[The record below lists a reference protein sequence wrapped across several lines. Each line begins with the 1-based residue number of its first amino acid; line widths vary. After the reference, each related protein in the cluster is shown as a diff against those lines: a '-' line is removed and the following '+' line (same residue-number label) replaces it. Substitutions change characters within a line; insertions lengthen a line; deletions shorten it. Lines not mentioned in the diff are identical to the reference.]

1 MHDTVTWVQTPNI
14 GERSRFCNYSGITL
28 LPLEHNDGVTMTA
41 LSRRGEVL
49 NCDIEIPMDAIPEL
63 IEKLESMLPWSTD
76 AVNDLLTKA
85 EDGDMDA
92 GQKLSDVFDQI
103 SHDCNCA
110 CRHHG
115 ECDCIKNRILT
126 ALDFELG

>member
-1 MHDTVTWVQTPNI
+1 MHDTVAWVQTPNI
-14 GERSRFCNYSGITL
+14 RERSGFRNYSGIKL
-28 LPLEHNDGVTMTA
+28 LPLEHNDGVMMTA
-41 LSRRGEVL
+41 LSRRGEML

-63 IEKLESMLPWSTD
+63 IKKLESMLPWSTD

-103 SHDCNCA
+103 SHDCYCA
-110 CRHHG
+110 FRHHG
-115 ECDCIKNRILT
+115 ACDCIKNRILT
-126 ALDFELG
+126 ALDFELS